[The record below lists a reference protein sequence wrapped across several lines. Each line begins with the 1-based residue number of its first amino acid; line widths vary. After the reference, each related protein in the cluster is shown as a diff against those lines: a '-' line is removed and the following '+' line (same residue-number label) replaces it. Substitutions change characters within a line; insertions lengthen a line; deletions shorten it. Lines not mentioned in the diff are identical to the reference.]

1 MDTQIIIVLV
11 LNFFI
16 SIIGTLAYSVRLV
29 GVRTGKIA
37 VTFAVFNVLMLVSRT
52 AVTFQSP
59 LLTKF
64 VESDSSSNELVM
76 VFNYIIIISGIAS
89 IVGAFL
95 IPTFQKMFSKAV
107 NHFSVERSIPKLIIH
122 SFSKTGVRYMKDSL
136 AIPVKE
142 SLTSINLKNL
152 PKRILFYNFI
162 SVAIITAG
170 AFAPIYAGSI
180 APDLRATCLSLSPI
194 INGTAT
200 ILTSIFIDPH
210 LSIMTDDVVDGKC
223 SEEDFRGCVV
233 AMVGSKVIG
242 TFAALVLFIPA
253 AHIIAFVANYI

>member
-76 VFNYIIIISGIAS
+76 VFNY
-89 IVGAFL
+89 
-95 IPTFQKMFSKAV
+95 T
-107 NHFSVERSIPKLIIH
+107 
-122 SFSKTGVRYMKDSL
+122 
-136 AIPVKE
+136 
-142 SLTSINLKNL
+142 
-152 PKRILFYNFI
+152 
-162 SVAIITAG
+162 
-170 AFAPIYAGSI
+170 
-180 APDLRATCLSLSPI
+180 
-194 INGTAT
+194 
-200 ILTSIFIDPH
+200 
-210 LSIMTDDVVDGKC
+210 
-223 SEEDFRGCVV
+223 
-233 AMVGSKVIG
+233 
-242 TFAALVLFIPA
+242 
-253 AHIIAFVANYI
+253 